1 MPADAGMMA
10 PLPPSTVLD
19 FLARIFRTQPRLEPE
34 AVQSAFRE
42 HYRNFRALITA
53 NNNALELMSVA
64 EETLR
69 SGKPF
74 GMAFVRG
81 ELTALTVNV
90 YKMVHSLVALSDGRY
105 QALDERFKHITE
117 AIEAILSRQPEM
129 SGGAHCLTM
138 TQIDRRVID
147 QVGAKMANLG
157 EIGNRIGLTV
167 PDGFAITAAASRH
180 FMESTRVQDEI
191 NRRLKTLDVDNLED
205 LYLVSSAIQG
215 LIRAVPL
222 PEDLDGLIRDQYA
235 LLAERLGA
243 QPAVSIRSSALGEDS
258 QHGSFA
264 GQYRTRL
271 NVPAD
276 AIADAYKE
284 IVASKYQ
291 SQAIVYRQQ
300 HGYRHQDVLMGVG
313 CLAMVDAVCSGVAYS
328 HAPEDERSPWL
339 VIHAATGLGHH
350 IVDGSAAYDL
360 LHVLR
365 EAPHE
370 VLSIHL
376 AAPDRPCL
384 TEVQA
389 RELARQVLLIENHF
403 GAPQDVE
410 WALDP
415 NGRLVILQARPI
427 GAPSKEASPPQLQE
441 VRSQLASE
449 IPLLTGGVT
458 ASRGVGAGDV
468 FKVTC
473 ALDVLNF
480 PKDAVLVVDTP
491 YPEWA
496 VLINKAAALISESGQ
511 SATHLATVAREFGV
525 PALFDLPD
533 ALKQLENGQTVT
545 VDATARRVYGGRI
558 GALLEAARH
567 RPNLMEGSPIH
578 NLLKEALALITPLHL
593 TDPNS
598 PYFKPASC
606 RTLHDITRFCHEKA
620 LSEMFNFGHRY
631 GAKDK
636 SAKQLYVV
644 GMPSQ
649 WWVINLED
657 GFRPDADLSTPFIRI
672 EDIVSE
678 PMLAIWRGMVA
689 VPWQGPPP
697 VSVRGLGSIIAQS
710 TMNPQL
716 DPAVRS
722 RMAGRNY
729 FLLSRHYC
737 NLSVRLGYHFALAEA
752 SFSELLTESY
762 VNFQFQGG
770 AADERRRRR
779 RVQILGDLLRGID
792 FRVEIKGDSLTA
804 RIEKRPVPY
813 LMERLVVL
821 GYLLIHT
828 RQVDMVMDEEG
839 YIGRY
844 LDRLHADIARIRL
857 DLTEENQNVGTPAQN
872 PAD

>member
-1 MPADAGMMA
+1 M
-10 PLPPSTVLD
+10 LD
-19 FLARIFRTQPRLEPE
+19 FLARLFRSQPRLAPE
-34 AVQSAFRE
+34 AVQSAFRD
-42 HYRNFRALITA
+42 HYRSFRALITA
-53 NNNALELMSVA
+53 NNNALELMSA
-64 EETLR
+64 TEDMLS
-69 SGKPF
+69 SGRPF

-81 ELTALTVNV
+81 EMTALTVNV
-90 YKMVHSLVALSDGRY
+90 YKMVRSLIALSDGRY
-105 QALDERFKHITE
+105 QELDERFKKITDQ
-117 AIEAILSRQPEM
+117 IEAILSRQPEAAG
-129 SGGAHCLTM
+129 SAQILDLTV
-138 TQIDRRVID
+138 IDRRVVD

-157 EIGNRIGLTV
+157 EIRNHVGLLV
-167 PDGFAITAAASRH
+167 PDGFAITAAAARH
-180 FMESTRVQDEI
+180 FMESTRIQDEI
-191 NRRLKTLDVDNLED
+191 NRRLKTLDVADLES
-205 LYLVSSAIQG
+205 LYLVSTAIQE
-215 LIRAVPL
+215 LIAAAPL
-222 PEDLDGLIRDQYA
+222 PADLDTLLHEHYGH
-235 LLAERLGA
+235 LAERCGGA
-243 QPAVSIRSSALGEDS
+243 PAVSLRSSALGEDS

-271 NVPAD
+271 NVAAE
-276 AIADAYKE
+276 AIVEAYKE

-300 HGYRHQDVLMGVG
+300 RGYRHQDVFMGVG
-313 CLAMVDAVCSGVAYS
+313 CLVMVDAVCSGVAYS

-339 VIHAATGLGHH
+339 VIHAAHGLGNQV
-350 IVDGSAAYDL
+350 VDGSSAYDL
-360 LHVLR
+360 LHILR
-365 EAPHE
+365 ESPHT
-370 VLSIHL
+370 VAVAHL
-376 AAPDRPCL
+376 ADPAAPCL
-384 TEVQA
+384 SEDQA
-389 RELARQVLLIENHF
+389 RELARQALLIEAHF
-403 GAPQDVE
+403 GTPQDIE
-410 WALDP
+410 WALDRQ
-415 NGRLVILQARPI
+415 GRLVILQARPI
-427 GAPSKEASPPQLQE
+427 GAPSKEASPPRLQAA
-441 VRSQLASE
+441 RSLVEGQT
-449 IPLLTGGVT
+449 PLLAGGVT
-458 ASRGVGAGDV
+458 ASRGVGAGAV
-468 FKVTC
+468 HKVTC

-480 PKDAVLVVDTP
+480 PRDAVLAVETP

-496 VLINKAAALISESGQ
+496 VLLDRAAAVVSESGQ
-511 SATHLATVAREFGV
+511 AATHLATVAREFGV
-525 PALFDLPD
+525 PALFDLPG

-545 VDATARRVYGGRI
+545 VDATARRIYDGRVEP
-558 GALLEAARH
+558 LLEAARH

-578 NLLKEALALITPLHL
+578 NLLQEALTLITPLHL
-593 TDPNS
+593 TEPDS
-598 PYFKPASC
+598 PFFKPVSC

-620 LSEMFNFGHRY
+620 LTEMFNFGHRY

-644 GMPSQ
+644 GMPAQ

-657 GFRPDADLSTPFIRI
+657 GFRPDTDLTTPFIRI

-678 PMLAIWRGMVA
+678 PMLAIWRGMTA

-697 VSVRGLGSIIAQS
+697 VSMKGLGSIIAQS
-710 TMNPQL
+710 AMNPQL

-779 RVQILGDLLRGID
+779 RVQILGDLLREID
-792 FRVEIKGDSLTA
+792 FRVEIKGDALSA

-813 LMERLVVL
+813 LKERLVVL

-844 LDRLHADIARIRL
+844 LDRIHADIARIRQEMNEG
-857 DLTEENQNVGTPAQN
+857 DQT
-872 PAD
+872 